1 VAPGVRDFA
10 ALEDDVI
17 DRSLAEQ
24 PADREAGMPGADYD
38 CREALDVRRPRR

>member
-1 VAPGVRDFA
+1 VAPRVRDLA

-24 PADREAGMPGADYD
+24 PAGREAGVPGADYD
-38 CREALDVRRPRR
+38 GREALDVRRPRR